1 MYNPNLIAMP
11 YSGKLRVSAGEVISL
26 GPTPKNIIWCLFPH
40 FLKVL
45 ESGITVSVAHFV
57 SVILDPRSLRAQ
69 SHTDMVCSEP
79 SSTATNKLPPSCNIK
94 RILIKLDS
102 E

>member
-1 MYNPNLIAMP
+1 MP
-11 YSGKLRVSAGEVISL
+11 FLTEWQITHKCKRVNQSWTDQKKYYAVPLS
-26 GPTPKNIIWCLFPH
+26 TFM
-40 FLKVL
+40 KVL

-57 SVILDPRSLRAQ
+57 SVILEPRSLRAQ